1 MTPAVAD
8 RAFEQHAQAMYG
20 WAYRL
25 LGRHHDALDVVQDVY
40 MKWAAQCRREFPR
53 FPGGWLR
60 QATLRRAID
69 LVRRRRWEG
78 TPLDQA
84 GPTGSAAC
92 GSEVVEPGDV
102 QQLRADIAA
111 ALHAL
116 SDAQRAV
123 LCAKVFDELTFAEI
137 AAETGLAVST
147 VKTHFARA
155 VRAVRERLEN
165 RWGAPPDAGSAEA
178 HSALRESPR

>member
-1 MTPAVAD
+1 MSTTDAD
-8 RAFEQHAQAMYG
+8 SAFEEHAHAMYG

-25 LGRHHDALDVVQDVY
+25 LGRHHEALDVVQDVY
-40 MKWAAQCRREFPR
+40 VNWAVQCRRELPR

-111 ALHAL
+111 ALYAL

-123 LCAKVFDELTFAEI
+123 LSAKVFDELTFAEI
-137 AAETGLAVST
+137 AEETGLAVST

-155 VRAVRERLEN
+155 LRAVRARLEK
-165 RWGAPPDAGSAEA
+165 RWGVSPLEGATTARP
-178 HSALRESPR
+178 ALREVPR